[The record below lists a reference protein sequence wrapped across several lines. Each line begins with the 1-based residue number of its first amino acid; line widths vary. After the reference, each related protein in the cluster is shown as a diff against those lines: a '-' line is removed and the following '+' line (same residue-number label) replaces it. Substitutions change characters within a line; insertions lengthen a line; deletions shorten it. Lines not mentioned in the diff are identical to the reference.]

1 MTLYVYNQAF
11 ELIGVLDAYESLIW
25 TTRYYSEGDFEL
37 YIPAKHEY
45 LEILL
50 QNNYIVRETQLD
62 NAMII
67 ERIRIETN
75 LETGNYLLVSG
86 RCLKSLLNRRIIWEQ
101 TTLSGRVEVCIRKL
115 VTENAI
121 SPTIT
126 ARKIPSLVL
135 GALNGFTE
143 TMSNQYTGDELL
155 YTITT
160 ICKNVGYGFDIKFD
174 ADNKTFTF
182 EIYKGTNRS
191 FSQTV
196 NPYVVFSPDY
206 DNLISSDY
214 VTSQMD
220 LKNVARIGGEG
231 EGSARRYATS
241 GNASG
246 LTRRELFV
254 DARDISSDDGT
265 IKNTE
270 YNSLLVDRGNE
281 KLAAYIATQAFSGE
295 TDTEHAYKLNRDFF
309 LGDIVQV
316 QNEYGISAAPRIVE
330 IIENTDENGVKTI
343 PTFSDF

>member
-1 MTLYVYNQAF
+1 MTLYVYNQSF

-25 TTRYYSEGDFEL
+25 TTRYYTEGDFEL
-37 YIPAKHEY
+37 YIPAKQEY

-50 QNNYIVRETQLD
+50 QNNYVVRETQLD

-67 ERIRIETN
+67 ERIQIETN

-121 SPTIT
+121 NPTLTI
-126 ARKIPSLVL
+126 RKIPSLTL
-135 GALNGFTE
+135 GTLNGFTE
-143 TMSNQYTGDELL
+143 TMNNQYTGDELL
-155 YTITT
+155 HAITT

-174 ADNKTFTF
+174 ADNKKFIF

-191 FSQTV
+191 FSQTA
-196 NPYVVFSPDY
+196 NQYVVFSPDY
-206 DNLISSDY
+206 DNLISSSY
-214 VTSQMD
+214 ITSLKD
-220 LKNVARIGGEG
+220 VKNVARIGGEG
-231 EGSARRYATS
+231 EGSARRYAIS
-241 GNASG
+241 GTASG
-246 LTRRELFV
+246 LARKELFV

-265 IKNTE
+265 IKDTE
-270 YNSLLVDRGNE
+270 YNALLIDRGNE
-281 KLAAYIATQAFSGE
+281 KLATHIATQAFSGE
-295 TDTEHAYKLNRDFF
+295 TDTTHAYKLNRDFF

-330 IIENTDENGVKTI
+330 IIESVDENGTKTI